1 MEVHRYYH
9 YALLCRKW
17 HLSPIRGKIKLDEG
31 NRLSSLKKLY
41 VACQTSIQKMIL
53 ISFRSL
59 VISHVTIRKSYTSM
73 YNRGKFTAA
82 SFMQQNDLNMVEW

>member
-1 MEVHRYYH
+1 MEFHRYYH

-59 VISHVTIRKSYTSM
+59 VISHVTIRKSYLRFIIALLLLHLCSKMILTWL
-73 YNRGKFTAA
+73 NGK
-82 SFMQQNDLNMVEW
+82 